1 VKGIAEEIS
10 ENLLSIMNEGINFE
24 IQQDIEDRI
33 KDRSRQSRMKF
44 KKFWA
49 RN

>member
-10 ENLLSIMNEGINFE
+10 ENLVSIMNEGINFE
-24 IQQDIEDRI
+24 IQKDIDDRI

-44 KKFWA
+44 EKIWA